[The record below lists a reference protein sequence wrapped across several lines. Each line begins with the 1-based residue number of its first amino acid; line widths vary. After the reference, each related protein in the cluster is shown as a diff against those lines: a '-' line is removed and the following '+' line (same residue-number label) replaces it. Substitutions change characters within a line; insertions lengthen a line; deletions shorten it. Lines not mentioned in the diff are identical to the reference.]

1 MTTQPHTQRSL
12 TLRLARAIGLSLALP
27 SALFVALLVTL
38 SPAVVETAAVQAA
51 VVQVQPLRAVAQ
63 PPPVLKEYICQ
74 QRQTGVVT
82 FTNTPIEKYD
92 CERYAAPP
100 SIGLDESGVVFVDG
114 QDFIHSVALANVDG
128 DGDLDITVA
137 SGPEA
142 GPYHRINLKGKT
154 ATSIKIHVN
163 QSGRFLADPIVI
175 TESEA
180 YTNVAKEIVWGD
192 VDNDGDLDL
201 AAGTLRDDVVYIME
215 GLQKQSE
222 LIISDTFIAE
232 DYGYSER
239 RTTSVAWGDIDGDGK
254 LELVLGNYG
263 RPKGYA
269 NQPVTLEPVG
279 GINRIVFFQRD
290 ETGATS
296 VSSQVLL
303 TNTLA
308 WTTDQ
313 VWSDVDNDTDL
324 DLIVGLATYTTT
336 QVTTSQPIN
345 IQIYKNNPSHFNQ
358 NLLFESIPITE
369 IFSST
374 TTFPPNEG
382 SVVASADIDRNGFV
396 DLAVVYNRFGI
407 EIFYDH
413 SSPLATICKK
423 RLNPPPNLGA
433 TELHSLSWGDV
444 DGDGDLDLAAGF
456 QHAPDRIYLNQKGCI
471 NPEPAWES
479 EYDPSDPKSGT
490 RSLAWGDMDND
501 GDLDLVAGG
510 LPVGQIYYNNAFAF
524 KRLELPSPA
533 QTSSESASDRPLG
546 YVTLGDVDNDG
557 DLDIARQVYSQ
568 PVAILINQHG
578 KFSSAFTVA
587 FSSAAPLTSYVK
599 LHLGDVNRD
608 SFLDL
613 VVTGQYTTNAN
624 LYVNDQGTNFAHE
637 LNKTLSAIF
646 LVDGSAMGD
655 IDHDQQIELIS
666 SNSHQFYRYDLAE
679 KQFTTIKTA
688 NRPRL
693 VELGDVDND
702 GDLDIVATNLP
713 TGSTVVNEI
722 HIYENNPREYVN
734 GFTAT
739 PTTVIQANA
748 QLRGLA
754 WGDVNGDG
762 YLDLAAAV
770 NGFDQVYLNQA
781 GTLTKQPVW
790 RAAEHDNTWRLAWA
804 DADGDGDLDLATGST
819 TGRTFRSQT
828 IYRVYRNDN
837 GILSLNP
844 AWESDPVADSTSIV
858 WGDLDDDGIPELVT
872 PGAYY
877 KLNRPIQQ
885 PLTEGFSDDVDPRIA
900 VAIDRFSNPITPSAT
915 ITILAIANFH
925 AMPFVREQPT
935 IPVTFTLF
943 HPLSQTF
950 DKVQVYYSLNGG
962 GQWFTATGS
971 LTHDPLTSSP
981 FPTRTAANTH
991 VFEWDVIGSNI
1002 FGQYQDVVIRIE
1014 AYPSLPITGAT
1025 KLYTNS
1031 VPTISLVPSVASQT
1045 YPFRLQ
1051 GKQIQV
1057 RGESGKP
1064 MVGALVYRRAGS
1076 DLGKP
1081 LGGSEAPFVTDKD
1094 GYLQGRGEIQPGDY
1108 LLALAPIITYT
1119 EKMTWAKGLTD
1130 TLHVYQTNGSQ
1141 DGDSACQVSH
1151 KVTAATTEVLTVT
1164 ASCPLVLHDLDIALE
1179 WDASKDPRY
1188 LEQLQFNLQRASQY
1202 LYSFTRGQMALGK
1215 LNIFQDADLWGYA
1228 HVNIHA
1234 NNRLRPYA
1242 VIGGVTMAAAT
1253 RIISHPTNI
1262 TETRTYST
1270 GQLHMGAVWNRYG
1283 EPNPNPG
1290 DDWSLV
1296 FAHELGHYLLFLDD
1310 TYIGLT
1316 NTVNITGQVAITEP
1330 VLIKVDDCIGSAMG
1344 DVYTTKNH
1352 GFIYNEARWDEKC
1365 AVTLA
1370 NLQLNSPEWETIQ
1383 YWYPLLVTTT
1393 AELTS
1398 AVPISYQFS
1407 SITIHDP
1414 ITPTTVLANQ
1424 DFYLKYE
1431 NGEVG
1436 TSEARAFVVRD
1447 GNNNGSDDYIFDL
1460 GSPIGTQNLLRAR
1473 GVQPGDQLCVFDRP
1487 RQHFGC
1493 ERVTADDEE
1502 IQLYQDQSWNPVVQV
1517 TPLTA
1522 LTFTINVTNSA
1533 APTQPL
1539 ELLARIFPEYGEG
1552 SQAVSLQ
1559 PAPDGQ
1565 RYSGIITLTAPAM
1578 AGHVQIV
1585 NTNNYTTQQAIVA
1598 FSIGGNPGD
1607 HKMAGG
1613 GDRRG
1618 GGGNPGDHKMAGGG
1632 NKWSLGGGHGDHKM
1646 AGGGDF
1652 SKGEAPFISPDGQM
1666 IFFATDPIHLAVGEF
1681 YLIQD
1686 MAGLPMP
1693 PANTVAIGRGH
1704 NLMNSGAVTDF
1715 ALLSGSISFQYSGLD
1730 VLIEKVEEH
1739 ALNIYYSSAG
1749 KPEWKKL
1756 PTYRDPYFNLVSARS
1771 VGAGIYALFADRRYR
1786 NIIDVSPRSVAA
1798 GNPIT
1803 ITGNNFRSSMLL
1815 ALISDDE
1822 IRPYLLTST
1831 FVDTTTLQ
1839 VTLPDY
1845 VLSGVY
1851 YLEAINTDT
1860 IKETTGITL
1869 NVTNE

>member
-1 MTTQPHTQRSL
+1 MMTQPHTQRSL
-12 TLRLARAIGLSLALP
+12 ALRLAQAVGLPLVLAGGLFA
-27 SALFVALLVTL
+27 ALIITL
-38 SPAVVETAAVQAA
+38 SPMVVKPAPVQTL
-51 VVQVQPLRAVAQ
+51 QPVAQ
-63 PPPVLKEYICQ
+63 PNEKEFIC
-74 QRQTGVVT
+74 RRSSGEVV
-82 FTNTPIEKYD
+82 FTTTLSPEGE
-92 CERYAAPP
+92 CERYAVPP
-100 SIGLDESGVVFVDG
+100 AIGLDEHGVLFAYNNEII
-114 QDFIHSVALANVDG
+114 QSIALADING
-128 DGDLDITVA
+128 DGNLDIATGN
-137 SGPEA
+137 SGDVHATTPYANPTAQFA
-142 GPYHRINLKGKT
+142 GNIHLYTNLEGVISDT
-154 ATSIKIHVN
+154 
-163 QSGRFLADPIVI
+163 LVI
-175 TESEA
+175 TQEA
-180 YTNVAKEIVWGD
+180 DFFGPTEIAWGD
-192 VDNDGDLDL
+192 IDNDGDLDL
-201 AAGTLRDDVVYIME
+201 AAATLQNDFVYLME
-215 GLQKQSE
+215 DGQRIHTIPLTDSVQ
-222 LIISDTFIAE
+222 TE
-232 DYGYSER
+232 DYGHSER
-239 RTTSVAWGDIDGDGK
+239 RSTSVAWGDVNGDGR
-254 LELVLGNYG
+254 LELAVGNYG
-263 RPKGYA
+263 RRRYSGASNSPISGTIRLYYFER
-269 NQPVTLEPVG
+269 LEPTGTITIDTVSTLRPSIPPGNVAWVTDLAWAYYDDDKNLDLVVG
-279 GINRIVFFQRD
+279 VILSDTAKLIAAQVYRNDGVQNQVGHFSEPVNISGSNY
-290 ETGATS
+290 S
-296 VSSQVLL
+296 VS
-303 TNTLA
+303 
-308 WTTDQ
+308 TDKA
-313 VWSDVDNDTDL
+313 
-324 DLIVGLATYTTT
+324 LIAMAG
-336 QVTTSQPIN
+336 
-345 IQIYKNNPSHFNQ
+345 
-358 NLLFESIPITE
+358 
-369 IFSST
+369 
-374 TTFPPNEG
+374 
-382 SVVASADIDRNGFV
+382 IDRNETL
-396 DLAVVYNRFGI
+396 DYVVSTSRYSFTVGYSPTVELPTTCLSQMLGHEVGI
-407 EIFYDH
+407 LRSF
-413 SSPLATICKK
+413 A
-423 RLNPPPNLGA
+423 
-433 TELHSLSWGDV
+433 WGDV
-444 DGDGDLDLAAGF
+444 DGDGDLDLATGF
-456 QHAPDRIYLNQKGCI
+456 QGAPDRVYLNQKGCI
-471 NPEPAWES
+471 NPNPVWEAEFDS
-479 EYDPSDPKSGT
+479 TDSKLGT

-501 GDLDLVAGG
+501 GDLDLVTGG
-510 LPVGQIYYNNAFAF
+510 QNFGRIYYNNKLGF
-524 KRLELPSPA
+524 RSSLYHTTTLPVIYPSQQLTAEINPGK
-533 QTSSESASDRPLG
+533 PFG
-546 YVTLGDVDNDG
+546 YVALGDVDLDG
-557 DLDIARQVYSQ
+557 DLDIARNIYGQ
-568 PVAILINQHG
+568 PVHILINESGSFDSSVITSTSKLITTYVNLHFADANGDGRLDLFVANQLSSDTQVYRNSG
-578 KFSSAFTVA
+578 NLNFSDVVTMTSLPNTLFDGTSVGDINNDGLLDLLTIWNRQLQI
-587 FSSAAPLTSYVK
+587 SNIHQGLEPTNIDAPQSLA
-599 LHLGDVNRD
+599 LGD
-608 SFLDL
+608 
-613 VVTGQYTTNAN
+613 
-624 LYVNDQGTNFAHE
+624 
-637 LNKTLSAIF
+637 I
-646 LVDGSAMGD
+646 
-655 IDHDQQIELIS
+655 
-666 SNSHQFYRYDLAE
+666 
-679 KQFTTIKTA
+679 
-688 NRPRL
+688 
-693 VELGDVDND
+693 DND
-702 GDLDIVATNLP
+702 GDLDAAITQNEGNVET
-713 TGSTVVNEI
+713 TGIRIYKNQGGFSGNYTSLRSSTRSV
-722 HIYENNPREYVN
+722 
-734 GFTAT
+734 
-739 PTTVIQANA
+739 
-748 QLRGLA
+748 RGIA
-754 WGDVNGDG
+754 WGDMNRDG
-762 YLDLAAAV
+762 YLDLAVAV
-770 NGFDQVYLNQA
+770 NGFDQVYLNQGGQLQTVPA
-781 GTLTKQPVW
+781 WQSNIP
-790 RAAEHDNTWRLAWA
+790 DNTWRLAWG
-804 DADGDGDLDLATGST
+804 DADGDGDLDLATSSSSA
-819 TGRTFRSQT
+819 RPQRSPA
-828 IYRVYRNDN
+828 IIRVY
-837 GILSLNP
+837 LNERGLLQPLP
-844 AWESDPVADSTSIV
+844 AWESDHPMTDSTSLA
-858 WGDLDDDGIPELVT
+858 WGDLDNDGIQELVT
-872 PGAYY
+872 PSTIY
-877 KLNRPIQQ
+877 KLNRPAQL
-885 PLTEGFSDDVDPRIA
+885 PLTKGYPIGIDPRVA
-900 VAIDRFSNPITPSAT
+900 VAIDHFSNPITPSAT
-915 ITILAIANFH
+915 ITTLAIANFH
-925 AMPFVREQPT
+925 AMPFVRAQPT

-1031 VPTISLVPSVASQT
+1031 VPTIALVPSVASQT

-1051 GKQIQV
+1051 GKRIQV

-1344 DVYTTKNH
+1344 DVYTIKNH
-1352 GFIYNEARWDEKC
+1352 SFISDEKQWDEKC

-1370 NLQLNSPEWETIQ
+1370 NLQLNSTEWETIQ
-1383 YWYPLLVTTT
+1383 YWYPMLLTRT
-1393 AELTS
+1393 AGLTA

-1552 SQAVSLQ
+1552 SQAVPLQ

-1565 RYSGIITLTAPAM
+1565 HYSGITTLTAPAM